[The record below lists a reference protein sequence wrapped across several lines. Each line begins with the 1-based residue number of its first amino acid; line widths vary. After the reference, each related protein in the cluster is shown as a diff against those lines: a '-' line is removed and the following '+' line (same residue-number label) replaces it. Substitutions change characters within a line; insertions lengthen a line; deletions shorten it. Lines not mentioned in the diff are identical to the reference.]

1 VLKIGEH
8 MGAAVPENLAVEGS
22 VSGSVTYN
30 QHDGVSGRMAL
41 RDAALTLPDAE
52 PLEASVAVVE
62 IGQGAVSLE
71 PVTVAIGEKSAQLEG
86 SYTIDSPRALDLTIT
101 TRGLSVAAMRSFG
114 LAAIPV
120 LELTP
125 QGTWRGWA
133 RYQSGDW
140 TSESEL
146 LNARIPLDGLAEP
159 VLVRSAVVSLGEKR
173 VALKQVHAAAGT
185 IEFTGDYRWDP
196 QAVRP
201 HKFTIAIADADA
213 SELQRLLAPAL
224 MRQRGFLARTLR
236 LGADSP
242 VPQWLQDRRADGTV
256 SIESLSAGDTKIHG
270 ITARL
275 LWDATLIRLAGLNG
289 SLEPATFSG
298 DMDIDL
304 AQGIPRF
311 HFDGKLAE
319 VAYKGGRLDFEGTL
333 DAEGSG
339 AQLLESARA
348 EGTLRGQSI
357 AFNAEA
363 GFRSATACFEMQA
376 ARWKLSN
383 LEVDQDGETLAGS
396 GASQS
401 DGHLIL
407 DLASRARQFH
417 YSGTLFAMTS
427 QP

>member
-1 VLKIGEH
+1 
-8 MGAAVPENLAVEGS
+8 
-22 VSGSVTYN
+22 
-30 QHDGVSGRMAL
+30 
-41 RDAALTLPDAE
+41 
-52 PLEASVAVVE
+52 
-62 IGQGAVSLE
+62 
-71 PVTVAIGEKSAQLEG
+71 
-86 SYTIDSPRALDLTIT
+86 
-101 TRGLSVAAMRSFG
+101 
-114 LAAIPV
+114 
-120 LELTP
+120 LTP

-133 RYQSGDW
+133 RYQSGEW

-146 LNARIPLDGLAEP
+146 LNARIPVDGLADP
-159 VLVRSAVVSLGEKR
+159 VLIRSAGVSLSEKR
-173 VALKQVHAAAGT
+173 VALKQIHAVAGN
-185 IEFTGDYRWDP
+185 IEFTADYRWDP
-196 QAVRP
+196 KAVRP
-201 HKFTIAIADADA
+201 HKFTIGIVEADA

-242 VPQWLQDRRADGTV
+242 IPQWLHDRRADGTV
-256 SIESLSAGDTKIHG
+256 SIETLSAGDTKMRG

-275 LWDATLIRLAGLNG
+275 LWDATLIRLAGLSG
-289 SLEPATFSG
+289 SLEPAAFSG
-298 DMDIDL
+298 DLDIDL
-304 AQGIPRF
+304 GQDIPRF
-311 HFDGKLAE
+311 HFDGKLSE
-319 VAYKGGRLDFEGTL
+319 VAYKGGRLDFEGSL

-339 AQLLESARA
+339 PQLLESARA